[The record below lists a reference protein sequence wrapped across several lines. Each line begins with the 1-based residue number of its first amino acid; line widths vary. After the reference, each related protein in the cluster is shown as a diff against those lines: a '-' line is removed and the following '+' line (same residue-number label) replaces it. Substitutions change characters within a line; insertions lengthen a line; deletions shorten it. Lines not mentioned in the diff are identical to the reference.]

1 MNAYVERM
9 PMNSQTLS
17 TPGPDS
23 DLRER
28 VQGEYR
34 EMPGL
39 QLTLAQASRLW
50 NTNLTVSQ
58 TVLDALVETAFLRRS
73 GSHYVR
79 AECGRWSA

>member
-1 MNAYVERM
+1 MTSE
-9 PMNSQTLS
+9 TLLLLDEDR
-17 TPGPDS
+17 T
-23 DLRER
+23 LWER

-50 NTNLTVSQ
+50 NTNITVSQ
-58 TVLDALVETAFLRRS
+58 AVLDALVETAFLRRS

>member
-1 MNAYVERM
+1 MANGMMERH
-9 PMNSQTLS
+9 
-17 TPGPDS
+17 PDVA
-23 DLRER
+23 LTHR

-50 NTNLTVSQ
+50 NTDLALSQ
-58 TVLDALVETAFLRRS
+58 QVLDALVEAAFLRRD

-79 AECGRWSA
+79 ADWGRACV

>member
-1 MNAYVERM
+1 MSSETRDHDRH
-9 PMNSQTLS
+9 LW
-17 TPGPDS
+17 
-23 DLRER
+23 ER

-50 NTNLTVSQ
+50 NTNITVSEA
-58 TVLDALVETAFLRRS
+58 VLDALVDSAFLRRS
-73 GSHYVR
+73 GPHYVR